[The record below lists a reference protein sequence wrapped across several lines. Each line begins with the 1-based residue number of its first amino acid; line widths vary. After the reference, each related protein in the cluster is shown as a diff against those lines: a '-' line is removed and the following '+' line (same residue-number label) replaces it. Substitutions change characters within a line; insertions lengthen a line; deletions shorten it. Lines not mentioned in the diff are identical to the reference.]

1 MRIIIS
7 TSLTGSIFLL
17 LVLLFRRI
25 FYLSQNVVWNYK
37 MLKADI
43 LLFLLPLGWFKN
55 VLLYLFSR
63 YVFFS
68 PTDKDIVYRGS
79 EPVLVVTQKGMHVNP
94 ELRGE
99 IIFSAVW
106 IGIALYL
113 LLKWYLEYKKFKK
126 IVFQTTYLEN
136 EQFGDILEQYKK
148 ELKLHKKIDVYC
160 AGKMNKTFTTG
171 VFKPAVVLSEKN
183 VQENSFFELK
193 HELVHIKNY
202 DMVWNMLRYCAV
214 CLNWFN
220 PFIYIAIK
228 ELERFTELNCD
239 CEVVKNLS
247 QKDRMKY
254 GYIII
259 QAAEETCLH
268 ETYASALNSGKTNI
282 RERVEFIMKG
292 TRKKKKAAVLVL
304 TTGLIAAV
312 SGIPVFAYQGTKNLY
327 MDSKCRE
334 ELFVVDDPDNYVV
347 FSESMNS
354 GKIEKL
360 PYQEYFTDE
369 NGNIYPANP
378 SEQELHRACSHI
390 YVKGEVTVHEK
401 QADGSCKIKYYEAER
416 CTKCGHVVR
425 GKLIRTEIYN
435 SCPH

>member
-1 MRIIIS
+1 
-7 TSLTGSIFLL
+7 
-17 LVLLFRRI
+17 
-25 FYLSQNVVWNYK
+25 
-37 MLKADI
+37 
-43 LLFLLPLGWFKN
+43 
-55 VLLYLFSR
+55 
-63 YVFFS
+63 
-68 PTDKDIVYRGS
+68 
-79 EPVLVVTQKGMHVNP
+79 
-94 ELRGE
+94 
-99 IIFSAVW
+99 
-106 IGIALYL
+106 
-113 LLKWYLEYKKFKK
+113 
-126 IVFQTTYLEN
+126 
-136 EQFGDILEQYKK
+136 
-148 ELKLHKKIDVYC
+148 
-160 AGKMNKTFTTG
+160 
-171 VFKPAVVLSEKN
+171 
-183 VQENSFFELK
+183 
-193 HELVHIKNY
+193 
-202 DMVWNMLRYCAV
+202 MLRYCAV

-401 QADGSCKIKYYEAER
+401 QADVK
-416 CTKCGHVVR
+416 
-425 GKLIRTEIYN
+425 
-435 SCPH
+435 

>member
-334 ELFVVDDPDNYVV
+334 ELFVVDAPDNYVV

-390 YVKGEVTVHEK
+390 YVKGEVTVYEK

-416 CTKCGHVVR
+416 CTQCGHVVR